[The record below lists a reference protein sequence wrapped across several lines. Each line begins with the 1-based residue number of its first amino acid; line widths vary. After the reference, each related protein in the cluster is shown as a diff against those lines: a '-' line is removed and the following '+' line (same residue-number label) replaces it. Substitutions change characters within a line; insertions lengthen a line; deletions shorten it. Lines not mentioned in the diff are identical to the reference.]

1 MLYKGTAAAAVPL
14 HSMQFYISKV
24 IIAPE
29 GGEGEGHIFCIGRGV
44 CYGYIYMQNIVNL
57 AVILFVL

>member
-1 MLYKGTAAAAVPL
+1 MLYKGTAAVAVPL

-29 GGEGEGHIFCIGRGV
+29 GGGGHIFYIGRGV
-44 CYGYIYMQNIVNL
+44 WYGYIYMQNIVNL